1 MSAISANLVRA
12 ISRVTPTVSRLP
24 RNRTPAKH
32 ATSASRV
39 SRPTSRSSKRA
50 ASRRVITG
58 ASEDEESTK
67 TTNDDVGTTVSGISK
82 RGAFLNVFFLAVSVP
97 LWRDVLHDL
106 GYLQGEEDTPAEL
119 PQIPPGSNFQTATFA
134 GGCFWCMEKP
144 FDILS
149 GVVATTS
156 GYTGPVG
163 SLQNPTYHDVGAGG
177 TGHREAV
184 QVRIGAFPN
193 PDTVYCPSVTG
204 RVHYQ

>member
-1 MSAISANLVRA
+1 M
-12 ISRVTPTVSRLP
+12 
-24 RNRTPAKH
+24 
-32 ATSASRV
+32 
-39 SRPTSRSSKRA
+39 
-50 ASRRVITG
+50 
-58 ASEDEESTK
+58 ASE
-67 TTNDDVGTTVSGISK
+67 V
-82 RGAFLNVFFLAVSVP
+82 
-97 LWRDVLHDL
+97 
-106 GYLQGEEDTPAEL
+106 
-119 PQIPPGSNFQTATFA
+119 ATLA
-134 GGCFWCMEKP
+134 GGCFWCIEKP
-144 FDILS
+144 FDILP